1 MKHCHKDINQNR
13 GKDMRNKINK
23 FIDFIMKHKFIFA
36 GIIIAFIIILLIFLS
51 KNSDKSTKKT
61 TPEDETEVTEDV
73 DLPATTSVSSP
84 KIEDA
89 KKTKASQTTKN
100 ADSATFYNQAKCY
113 QINIP
118 TEYEVYE
125 GEDNIIYLRKNGSTT
140 QIAIIYNDGTFSD
153 GIAVYEQCSEKIYK
167 MTGLCKD
174 EDTGEI
180 VEKAVKNYGTEY
192 KFDKQVGEYNI
203 KYETSEIWFRNTGES
218 KNVVAESSVYYTV
231 MPGSKKGIIL
241 VGTSFDETTKSVF
254 SDMDQVLTSIK
265 TYVPKAPALNLTT
278 YQSSGNDEMSF
289 SYPKDWELTTT
300 SSGLVYIKAPEDS
313 SNAYAG
319 CIIEYFCDYD
329 KTVVDDY
336 AQFSSA
342 IESDLLIPT
351 FSQTVVST
359 DFQYNSTINKIDLQK
374 QIKGK
379 DCIYYEIKDTIYPY
393 SDSVKNSL
401 GILRADINSKRYC
414 FKSSG
419 YNCMLNFI
427 GPDSDIVN
435 EFFSTVLDSV
445 QCN

>member
-1 MKHCHKDINQNR
+1 
-13 GKDMRNKINK
+13 MRDKINK
-23 FIDFIMKHKFIFA
+23 IIDFIMKHKFIFA
-36 GIIIAFIIILLIFLS
+36 GIVIILIVVLLIFLIQ
-51 KNSDKSTKKT
+51 NTDKSTKKT
-61 TPEDETEVTEDV
+61 TPEDEIEVTEDEE
-73 DLPATTSVSSP
+73 LPSTTSVSSP
-84 KIEDA
+84 EVENA
-89 KKTKASQTTKN
+89 KKTKSSQTTKS
-100 ADSATFYNQAKCY
+100 ADSSTFYNQAKCY

-118 TEYEVYE
+118 AGYEVYE
-125 GEDNIIYLRKNGSTT
+125 GADNIIYLRKDGSTT

-174 EDTGEI
+174 EDTGKI
-180 VEKAVKNYGTEY
+180 VEKTVKNYGTEY
-192 KFDKQVGEYNI
+192 KLDKQVGEYSI

-218 KNVVAESSVYYTV
+218 KNTVADSCVYYTV
-231 MPGSKKGIIL
+231 MPDSKKGIIL
-241 VGTSFDETTKSVF
+241 VGTSFDETTPSVF
-254 SDMDQVLTSIK
+254 SVMDQVLASLK
-265 TYVPKAPALNLTT
+265 TYVPEAPVLNLVT
-278 YQSSGNDEMSF
+278 YQSTGNDEMSF
-289 SYPKDWELTTT
+289 SYPEGWELTTT

-319 CIIEYFCDYD
+319 CIIEYFCDYN
-329 KTVVDDY
+329 KTVVEDY

-351 FSQTVVST
+351 FTQTVIST

-393 SDSVKNSL
+393 SDSVRNSL

-435 EFFSTVLDSV
+435 DFFNTILDSV